1 MMIRSLTWML
11 PAALVAAPAAAVVRT
26 APDGQ
31 VTAVSLSSQG
41 GTAQLAIAV
50 TGPVTV
56 KDFTLTDPARL
67 VLDLEGASLADLQAY
82 DGQRRG
88 SVRAVR
94 VRAQDGN
101 IVRVVLEFDRLPSYR
116 TAQADGLLT
125 VAFADEAFA
134 AWSTGGAKGLA
145 LAAPA
150 PISQPPENVPAT
162 VARGRALQHLAS
174 GTLTGMNRSFGS
186 ASDERISVSFN
197 RATMQEV
204 ATVFSRYSG
213 RSILVGPGI
222 TREVTAEIVDQPW
235 SLAFRAI
242 LANQG
247 LSVMEMEGG
256 ILRIDSPGELA
267 KLDSVE
273 VLETRVVRL
282 SYTRAGELA
291 KSIEGLMTPNRGKV
305 VADSSSNSLIII
317 DTRTRVASITEF
329 AQGLDIKTPTIAIQA
344 KLIFVDRS
352 DLQQLGLKYDI
363 GSSGQFFNKLVQRID
378 PLTGQRYNPNQNIV
392 NLGGQTIS
400 AISNADAL
408 LPQSALDLVF
418 STAIGGFSV
427 TAFLSALDQ
436 VQITDVEAV
445 PIIHTLD
452 NRQAT
457 ILSGQETPVR
467 VIDASSFGQVNQAPR
482 ANVQFKETGIKLIA
496 TPSVTA
502 DRQIR
507 MDIEVE
513 RSSIQAL
520 AAADLGFTIPK
531 QSAKSRLLVGDGETA
546 VIGGLTE
553 TTVTR
558 NRSGIPL
565 LSSLPFVGNLFAFTE
580 NRESRKDLIVL
591 VTPRIVDDVMPK

>member
-1 MMIRSLTWML
+1 
-11 PAALVAAPAAAVVRT
+11 
-26 APDGQ
+26 
-31 VTAVSLSSQG
+31 
-41 GTAQLAIAV
+41 
-50 TGPVTV
+50 
-56 KDFTLTDPARL
+56 
-67 VLDLEGASLADLQAY
+67 
-82 DGQRRG
+82 
-88 SVRAVR
+88 
-94 VRAQDGN
+94 
-101 IVRVVLEFDRLPSYR
+101 
-116 TAQADGLLT
+116 
-125 VAFADEAFA
+125 
-134 AWSTGGAKGLA
+134 
-145 LAAPA
+145 
-150 PISQPPENVPAT
+150 
-162 VARGRALQHLAS
+162 
-174 GTLTGMNRSFGS
+174 
-186 ASDERISVSFN
+186 
-197 RATMQEV
+197 
-204 ATVFSRYSG
+204 
-213 RSILVGPGI
+213 
-222 TREVTAEIVDQPW
+222 
-235 SLAFRAI
+235 
-242 LANQG
+242 
-247 LSVMEMEGG
+247 MEGG

-273 VLETRVVRL
+273 TLETRVVRL
-282 SYTRAGELA
+282 NYTKAAELA
-291 KSIEGLMTPNRGKV
+291 KSIEGLITPNRGRV
-305 VADSSSNSLIII
+305 IADTTLNALVIT
-317 DTRTRVASITEF
+317 DTRTRVANIQEF

-344 KLIFVDRS
+344 KLVFVDRT

-363 GSSGQFFNKLVQRID
+363 GSSGQFFNKLIQRID
-378 PLTGQRYNPNQNIV
+378 PLTGQPYNPNVNIV
-392 NLGGQTIS
+392 NLGGQTVS

-408 LPQSALDLVF
+408 IPQSALDLVF

-427 TAFLSALDQ
+427 TSFLSALER
-436 VQITDVEAV
+436 VEITDVEAV

-452 NRQAT
+452 NRMAT

-531 QSAKSRLLVGDGETA
+531 QNAKSRLLVGDGETA

-591 VTPRIVDDVMPK
+591 VTPRIVDDAMPK